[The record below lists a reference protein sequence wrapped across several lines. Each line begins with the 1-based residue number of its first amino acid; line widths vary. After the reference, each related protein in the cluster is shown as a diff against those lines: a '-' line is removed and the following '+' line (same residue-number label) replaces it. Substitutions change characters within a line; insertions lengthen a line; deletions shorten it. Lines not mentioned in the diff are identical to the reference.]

1 MEHICMWRQMKLI
14 VREYVGAVC
23 LVDLL
28 HNGITS
34 KEGKMAKCIQTDC
47 HQNKRRC
54 KENRKNR
61 GTETEMERWE
71 TTGEGE
77 EEKVKKKEGTIHG
90 QAKSSSIY
98 FQ

>member
-1 MEHICMWRQMKLI
+1 MCEANEIDCAR
-14 VREYVGAVC
+14 VC
-23 LVDLL
+23 RCGLPSRSTTQWD
-28 HNGITS
+28 H
-34 KEGKMAKCIQTDC
+34 KREGKMAKCIQTDC

-54 KENRKNR
+54 IENKK

-71 TTGEGE
+71 TTGDDGEGE